1 LHHYQPTDFHIHDL
15 SCTVKFTKKQNS
27 YMGNQQAGSAGG
39 HEGQLTKKGTFLN
52 CACAKGK
59 EETDG
64 VATTRG
70 KVTKLTEEEWAAVKA
85 GRMYADHP
93 KQPDLISEELSS
105 VKPDSKKSNGHSDVK
120 TSNGHSHGRTADH
133 NGRTAD
139 LVQPSNKGPNLGDEL
154 QESNSN
160 DPFQI
165 LRFKVGDRVR
175 CVCTRYG
182 NKHEAGSVI
191 KIGFREKDW
200 PSSKPSA
207 PYQGAR
213 KIFVCSPPLM
223 GFNCIHHKPNPFSGL
238 Q

>member
-1 LHHYQPTDFHIHDL
+1 
-15 SCTVKFTKKQNS
+15 
-27 YMGNQQAGSAGG
+27 MGNKQASGGGGG

-85 GRMYADHP
+85 GRMYADHQ

-105 VKPDSKKSNGHSDVK
+105 TKPDSKKSNRNSDVK
-120 TSNGHSHGRTADH
+120 TSNGHSH
-133 NGRTAD
+133 NGRSAD
-139 LVQPSNKGPNLGDEL
+139 SLQPSNKGSNLGDESK
-154 QESNSN
+154 ESDTT
-160 DPFQI
+160 DPFQN

-207 PYQGAR
+207 PYQGTQKR
-213 KIFVCSPPLM
+213 
-223 GFNCIHHKPNPFSGL
+223 FSFFHRD
-238 Q
+238 QWDSFA